1 MSGFCDSR
9 GVAFRDLAAFSP
21 FEAGE
26 SFVFRMF
33 LLKSFKAYLC
43 SGTFRF
49 DREDFG
55 GRRPGEVIGLIL
67 LALSV
72 LPFMPHVTI
81 EYTLKSSI
89 CFALESS

>member
-21 FEAGE
+21 FEAGA
-26 SFVFRMF
+26 SCVFRMF
-33 LLKSFKAYLC
+33 LLRSFKAYLC
-43 SGTFRF
+43 SGIVCFV
-49 DREDFG
+49 REDFG
-55 GRRPGEVIGLIL
+55 GRCPGEVIGLIL

-81 EYTLKSSI
+81 EYSLKSSI
-89 CFALESS
+89 YALH